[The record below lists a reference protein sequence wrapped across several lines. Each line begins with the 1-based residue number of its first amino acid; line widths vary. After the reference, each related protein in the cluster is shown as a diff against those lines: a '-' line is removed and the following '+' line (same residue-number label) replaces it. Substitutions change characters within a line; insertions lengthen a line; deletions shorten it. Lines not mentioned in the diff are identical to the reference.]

1 MMRSGS
7 DGTPIHE
14 VLRERVSPCER
25 ARAAMTQQA
34 VAECVSE
41 APVVPMPEPGFGIVA
56 VVPAR
61 SSAPLPVDDEAPSG
75 VPVPVVPDML
85 PPVVPAAPM
94 ALVVPGVLPIVL
106 PLVVPEEPSVLLPA
120 VVPLRVLLPLVVPAE
135 PKVELLPGVVPF
147 KPGAP
152 EVPVPG
158 AVATLEGLVQGVAI
172 DPDDVCARASPA
184 APASAEAVTSAVNF
198 FLVAFIFKTPWWVER
213 HGVLAMPAPV
223 GRCEAGHAAHV
234 TLTRFNPRSV
244 SVRTFICAVALS
256 LAGSAVLAEAPAVK
270 TKSGLVY
277 QSIKEGSGASP
288 TASDIV
294 KVNYRGTLSDG
305 KEFDSSYK
313 RGEPAEFPLNH
324 VIPCWTEG
332 VQMMKPGGKAR
343 LTCPPSI
350 AYGPSGA
357 GGVIPPNAT
366 LQFEIELLAV
376 KH

>member
-1 MMRSGS
+1 
-7 DGTPIHE
+7 
-14 VLRERVSPCER
+14 
-25 ARAAMTQQA
+25 
-34 VAECVSE
+34 
-41 APVVPMPEPGFGIVA
+41 MPEPGFGVAA

-61 SSAPLPVDDEAPSG
+61 SSAPLPVDEDAPSG
-75 VPVPVVPDML
+75 VPVPVVPDKL

-106 PLVVPEEPSVLLPA
+106 LLVVPEEPSVVPPA
-120 VVPLRVLLPLVVPAE
+120 VVPLSVLLPAVVPAE
-135 PKVELLPGVVPF
+135 PKVVLLPGVVPF

-158 AVATLEGLVQGVAI
+158 AVATPDGLVQGVVM
-172 DPDDVCARASPA
+172 DPDDVCASATPA
-184 APASAEAVTSAVNF
+184 AAANAQALTSVANF
-198 FLVAFIFKTPWWVER
+198 FLLVFIFKTPWWVER
-213 HGVLAMPAPV
+213 HGVLAISAPV
-223 GRCEAGHAAHV
+223 GRCQASHAAHV

-244 SVRTFICAVALS
+244 SVRTLICVAALS
-256 LAGSAVLAEAPAVK
+256 LAGSAVAAETPAVK

-277 QSIKEGSGASP
+277 QSLKEGSGASP
-288 TASDIV
+288 AASDVV
-294 KVNYRGTLSDG
+294 KVNYRGTLADG

-313 RGEPAEFPLNH
+313 RGEPAEFPLNR